1 MPEGNDFK
9 VRSFHSLSSQS
20 LGSVASQPV
29 CSEAE
34 YHDNEDHGVDYS
46 VSAQGREYYKRPRV
60 PSIIYFLLS
69 HTPPPKSPFNY
80 DLNNGRFHSLG
91 QP

>member
-1 MPEGNDFK
+1 MISKSEAFILP
-9 VRSFHSLSSQS
+9 HSLSSQS

-34 YHDNEDHGVDYS
+34 CHDNKDH
-46 VSAQGREYYKRPRV
+46 VSAQVTEKAESIKRPRV

-69 HTPPPKSPFNY
+69 HTLP
-80 DLNNGRFHSLG
+80 
-91 QP
+91 QPLLTMTSTMDYFIH

>member
-1 MPEGNDFK
+1 MAEGNDFK

-34 YHDNEDHGVDYS
+34 CHDHKNHGVDYS
-46 VSAQGREYYKRPRV
+46 VSAQGTEKAENIVKDPESLQSYTSSCHLP
-60 PSIIYFLLS
+60 PS
-69 HTPPPKSPFNY
+69 
-80 DLNNGRFHSLG
+80 
-91 QP
+91 